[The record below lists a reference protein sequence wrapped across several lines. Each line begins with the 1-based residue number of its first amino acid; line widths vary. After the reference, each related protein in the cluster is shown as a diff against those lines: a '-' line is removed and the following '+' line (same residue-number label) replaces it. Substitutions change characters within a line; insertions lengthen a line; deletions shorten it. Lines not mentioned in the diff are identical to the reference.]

1 MAEFVLLSLPTI
13 VYLIVQS
20 RGQGRASRFKA
31 ALARAGASWGS
42 PAAYGWALL
51 LLPPMVLTGWLA
63 IALVPADLLSTP
75 GVSIARLPSVGA
87 ATGGVL
93 RPDREEVFFRG
104 LQGGVLTRRLG
115 PGWGNLLHACMLS
128 VRHLAVLLV
137 AGRVLPLSAV

>member
-42 PAAYGWALL
+42 SAAYGWALL

-75 GVSIARLPSVGA
+75 GVSIARLTSVGA
-87 ATGGVL
+87 AIGV
-93 RPDREEVFFRG
+93 
-104 LQGGVLTRRLG
+104 
-115 PGWGNLLHACMLS
+115 
-128 VRHLAVLLV
+128 
-137 AGRVLPLSAV
+137 VLPL